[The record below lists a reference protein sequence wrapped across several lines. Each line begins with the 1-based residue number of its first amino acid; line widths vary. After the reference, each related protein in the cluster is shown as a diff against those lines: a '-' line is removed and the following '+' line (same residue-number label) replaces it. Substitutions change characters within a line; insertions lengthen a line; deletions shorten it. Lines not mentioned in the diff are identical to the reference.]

1 MLLLGITCFGI
12 GYVATDAWLAS
23 GRELGWAA
31 AERLRHMTLGFAVVA
46 IYLALQLSS

>member
-12 GYVATDAWLAS
+12 GYVATDACLAA

-31 AERLRHMTLGFAVVA
+31 PEHLRRMMLGFAIVA
-46 IYLALQLSS
+46 IYVALQLSS